1 MNGERLHRHICLE
14 YHKKPSL
21 GRMSKGVFHCK
32 IWEKANRRIIIRLV
46 PLPGERMSITLS
58 PGGKSLGE
66 LGTGDSYKSHLT
78 RLSSYDFV
86 CPNPAF
92 LKYGWIHLF
101 ADPSLPIVGCL
112 HLSYYHIHSPTPFFT
127 TSMPSFRPSTDLIT
141 VLSSFLPLL
150 TQSLLYS
157 QTSPFYR
164 SIIPRYKFH
173 IFTCSYLS
181 ILF

>member
-1 MNGERLHRHICLE
+1 MNECQ
-14 YHKKPSL
+14 
-21 GRMSKGVFHCK
+21 
-32 IWEKANRRIIIRLV
+32 
-46 PLPGERMSITLS
+46 S
-58 PGGKSLGE
+58 PCRLGE
-66 LGTGDSYKSHLT
+66 SPWENLGLGIHLMRLPSDDS
-78 RLSSYDFV
+78 D
-86 CPNPAF
+86 CPNRAF

-112 HLSYYHIHSPTPFFT
+112 HPSYHHIHSHKSVLTAFIT
-127 TSMPSFRPSTDLIT
+127 SFRPSNDLIT

-150 TQSLLYS
+150 MQSLLYS

-181 ILF
+181 ITFLD